1 ATILGLA
8 GVLLSWLPVLA
19 LLSLPLGG
27 LGLLL
32 GIAAL
37 VISIV
42 QRGRGIPLA
51 LAGSLLS
58 FATLIVAVLQLAN
71 AISFLRIGDPTNQS
85 SVETVRST
93 TPSAISDQEKGA
105 AQGAREPEW
114 LDVRNGSVRLG
125 DVGVKVISAVL
136 GNVKIKNV
144 LLGEETVSDRK
155 YLCIRLEVQN
165 LSKSHK
171 LDFRGWSGADAGALN
186 LGDLLGAAKNG
197 KKVAENLAGAAVY
210 AAILTDDAHNK
221 YNRLKLDLGSEVAG
235 QVQGE
240 KSIYPGTSLEE
251 LLIFEPPVAGAQ
263 FLRLQLPGSA
273 YGGTDSLRLQI
284 PTNLIRK

>member
-1 ATILGLA
+1 MAQTGLGVDPPSVRRARKNIAALEKEDLKEDHADMPAAPVVQRTETHEPAVSRRLVYALAIPATILGLA

-105 AQGAREPEW
+105 AQGAR
-114 LDVRNGSVRLG
+114 
-125 DVGVKVISAVL
+125 
-136 GNVKIKNV
+136 
-144 LLGEETVSDRK
+144 
-155 YLCIRLEVQN
+155 
-165 LSKSHK
+165 
-171 LDFRGWSGADAGALN
+171 
-186 LGDLLGAAKNG
+186 
-197 KKVAENLAGAAVY
+197 
-210 AAILTDDAHNK
+210 
-221 YNRLKLDLGSEVAG
+221 
-235 QVQGE
+235 
-240 KSIYPGTSLEE
+240 
-251 LLIFEPPVAGAQ
+251 
-263 FLRLQLPGSA
+263 
-273 YGGTDSLRLQI
+273 
-284 PTNLIRK
+284 